1 MVKTVQECHEVVVC
15 GGGLAGI
22 CAAVAAARHGART
35 CLIQDRPV
43 FGGNSSS
50 EIRVPPL
57 GGGYRH
63 AYGRETGIISELLI
77 EERARNHRCIFSGC
91 RGNSIWDIVL
101 YDLAVR
107 TANLTCHL
115 NTTVEVVEM
124 AGSRRI
130 EAVAGRVANAEVRL
144 EVAGDL
150 FIDCTGDGVVAALAC
165 CGWRIGSEGRDEF
178 GEPHAPARA
187 SDDVMGHSLLFNTI
201 DMGYPVPFTPPEWAV
216 AYEDASFFYEQGR
229 VPGDLHGGYWWIE
242 ICIPWH
248 PIHDNEAIRHELTR
262 HLLGVWDWIKNRDP
276 NLRERAANLAIDWI
290 GQVPG
295 KRESRRVMGRYL
307 MTEHDVVGNTVFED
321 EVAFGAWH
329 IDLHTPGGLLAST
342 SNPAAAEGYAPGA
355 AYTKSIHVA
364 PYEIPLRVLIARDV
378 DNLMMAGRDV
388 SVTRAALATMRVQG
402 TTALMGQAAG
412 TAAAVALRHDI
423 PVYEVPHRAISELQ
437 QKLLRDGCF
446 LLHARNQD
454 PADLACSAVASA
466 SSEAR
471 CEGVDPPDWNNLG
484 EGDSPE
490 WMEAV
495 GNGPGIAGRRET
507 ELLEHRRAQWIAV
520 GIDRIDALAVCLS
533 NLTEEPQGV
542 EALLL
547 PADHIWDYRVDS
559 GEPLARTMLQVPPGR
574 FHWVEWKL
582 NVDVPSGRYLR
593 LDLLPNPRVEWHT
606 GRMMQ
611 PGHPSAFQ
619 VSPDKMRRYGL
630 GLTLAFRVTPPQPC
644 FGASNVLTGVTRP
657 YCWTNLW
664 RSDPDETTEPWLQLE
679 WPTLQTVG
687 QVELT
692 FAGYM
697 VGAYQSY
704 PPFYRDPQC
713 ARDYRIEAWADGYWR
728 PVADITGNYQRHR
741 RHTLDQPVTTDR
753 LRVVI
758 RATHSDPSAGIY
770 EMRCYGP
777 V

>member
-1 MVKTVQECHEVVVC
+1 
-15 GGGLAGI
+15 
-22 CAAVAAARHGART
+22 
-35 CLIQDRPV
+35 
-43 FGGNSSS
+43 
-50 EIRVPPL
+50 VPPL

-91 RGNSIWDIVL
+91 RGNSVWDMVL
-101 YDLAVR
+101 YDLIVR

-115 NTTVEVVEM
+115 NTTVEAVEM
-124 AGSRRI
+124 ADSRRI
-130 EAVAGRVANAEVRL
+130 EAVAAHVANAEVRL
-144 EVAGDL
+144 EAEGDL
-150 FIDCTGDGVVAALAC
+150 FIDCTGDGVVAALAGC
-165 CGWRIGSEGRDEF
+165 EWRIGSEGRDEF
-178 GEPHAPARA
+178 GEPHAPPLA

-201 DMGYPVPFTPPEWAV
+201 DMSHPVPFTPPGWAV
-216 AYEDASFFYEQGR
+216 AYEDASFFYDQGR
-229 VPGDLHGGYWWIE
+229 VPSDLHGGYWWIE
-242 ICIPWH
+242 ICMPWH
-248 PIHDNEAIRHELTR
+248 PIHDNETIRHELTR
-262 HLLGVWDWIKNRDP
+262 HLLGVWDWIKNKDP
-276 NLRERAANLAIDWI
+276 NLREQAANLAIDWI

-295 KRESRRVMGRYL
+295 KRESRRVMGRYM
-307 MTEHDVVGNTVFED
+307 MTEHDVVGNTAFED

-342 SNPAAAEGYAPGA
+342 SNPAAAEGYAPDA
-355 AYTKSIHVA
+355 AYTTSIHVA
-364 PYEIPLRVLIARDV
+364 PYGIPLRALIAKDV

-388 SVTRAALATMRVQG
+388 SVTRAALATVRVQG

-412 TAAAVALRHDI
+412 TAAALSVRRSLPI
-423 PVYEVPHRAISELQ
+423 SEVPQQAISQLQ
-437 QKLLRDGCF
+437 QDLLRDGCF

-454 PADLACSAVASA
+454 PADLARSAVATA
-466 SSEAR
+466 SSEDR
-471 CEGVDPPDWNNLG
+471 FEGVDPG
-484 EGDSPE
+484 EGDFPE

-495 GNGPGIAGRRET
+495 GSGPDIAGRSRK

-520 GIDRIDALAVCLS
+520 GTDRMGALAVCLS
-533 NLTEEPQGV
+533 NPTEEPQPV

-547 PADHIWDYRVDS
+547 PADHIWDYRVDP

-574 FHWVEWKL
+574 FRWVEWEPDV
-582 NVDVPSGRYLR
+582 NVPSGRYLR
-593 LDLLPNPRVEWHT
+593 LDLLANPAVEWHT
-606 GRMMQ
+606 GRTMQ

-657 YCWTNLW
+657 YHWTNLW
-664 RSDPDETTEPWLQLE
+664 RSDPGETVEPWLQLQ
-679 WPTLQTVG
+679 WPTPQVVG

-713 ARDYRIEAWADGYWR
+713 ARDYWIEAGVGGSWQ
-728 PVADITGNYQRHR
+728 PVVEVTGNYQRRR
-741 RHTLDQPVTTDR
+741 RHILDQPMTTDR

-758 RATHSDPSAGIY
+758 RATHGDPAAGIY

-777 V
+777 E